1 MVLLTPWTP
10 VAYLQ
15 VASLS
20 GSIILTI
27 PDKILHA
34 HITMHVHVNNLC
46 LWSTFRVC
54 PSKTPIRSVAS
65 YYSTSAN
72 TMTSNWPSSGVSPLP
87 FNWSTS
93 PGDICYIYICSYIYI
108 YLSVHH
114 MLQYCMYGVASA
126 SCSFDPCWVS
136 PSKNLHTVNL
146 WSTGLKTDSWIW
158 NGLISY
164 LSLVMYVHVWWGDC
178 LVVVYLRLYPL
189 LIPPESCVFCCLSC
203 VPNIY
208 TWSVLIS

>member
-1 MVLLTPWTP
+1 M
-10 VAYLQ
+10 
-15 VASLS
+15 
-20 GSIILTI
+20 
-27 PDKILHA
+27 
-34 HITMHVHVNNLC
+34 
-46 LWSTFRVC
+46 C

-72 TMTSNWPSSGVSPLP
+72 TMTSNWPSSGVCLHCRSIDRHRLEI
-87 FNWSTS
+87 SAT
-93 PGDICYIYICSYIYI
+93 YIYIYIYMLIYIYI

-178 LVVVYLRLYPL
+178 LAVVYLRLYPS